1 MDKITRYLILVF
13 IIIIFIIL
21 APLIVIYV
29 SGKNVQLGN
38 LLAKDTGIIDIQSS
52 PSGAE
57 VYIDGVKNNTT
68 PTTVRF
74 VKQGIHNIEVSKN
87 GFRTWK
93 KNLFIE
99 AGKVTYAG
107 TLANEVK
114 LLPDETPL
122 LLSSSNV
129 ESYAI
134 LDDDIIFHAPNNQ
147 LIKYSLSDKKNILQA
162 ELPSEISNIENTN
175 NKKYLSAFTKNGNNI
190 LIDTQ
195 TLKLVNLPEALTA
208 DVSSLYIDDD
218 DNILAIKDRK
228 LIFCNLNNS
237 QAVPLLENA
246 LAFTINNN
254 LLYATSWNNGEIKI
268 DTYLWD
274 GTTLTI
280 QGNLLTQKLA
290 LGKNY
295 KLWLTYQKEL
305 FLLADEDFYRVNQKL
320 DLLNKNVKSVQ
331 LDKIHRQLT
340 YQTLS
345 EIYYYNFISNK
356 TELFYRTSQITE
368 PSLVVPNIGY
378 GFVANQN
385 GLNAVEIDNRNG
397 QNNYAFVTGS
407 SISKI
412 AITNDENTLIFLDN
426 NKRYTITI
434 SK

>member
-13 IIIIFIIL
+13 IIIIFVIL

-52 PSGAE
+52 PSSAE

-74 VKQGIHNIEVSKN
+74 VKQGIHNIEVRKN

-129 ESYAI
+129 ESYAM
-134 LDDDIIFHAPNNQ
+134 LDDDIIFHAQNNQ
-147 LIKYSLSDKKNILQA
+147 LLKYNLNDKKITLQT
-162 ELPSEISNIENTN
+162 ELPIEISNIENTN
-175 NKKYLSAFTKNGNNI
+175 TKKYLSATTKVGKNI
-190 LIDTQ
+190 LIDTE
-195 TLKLVNLPEALTA
+195 TLKLVNIPEALA
-208 DVSSLYIDDD
+208 SDISSLYIDDD
-218 DNILAIKDRK
+218 NNMLAIKDRK
-228 LIFCNLNNS
+228 LIFSNLNNG
-237 QAVPLLENA
+237 QVIPLLENA

-254 LLYATSWNNGEIKI
+254 VLYAASWDSDDLKL

-274 GTTLTI
+274 GAALSSRS
-280 QGNLLTQKLA
+280 NLLTQKLT

-295 KLWLTYQKEL
+295 QLWLTYQKEL
-305 FLLADEDFYRVNQKL
+305 FLLVDEDFYKVNQKL

-345 EIYYYNFISNK
+345 EIYYYNFLSNK
-356 TELFYRTSQITE
+356 AELFYRTSQITE
-368 PSLVVPNIGY
+368 PSLVVPNTGY
-378 GFVANQN
+378 GFVPNEN
-385 GLNAVEIDNRNG
+385 GLSAIEIDNRNG
-397 QNNYAFVTGS
+397 QNSYAFVSGS

-412 AITNDENTLIFLDN
+412 AITNDENNLLFLDN
-426 NKRYTITI
+426 NKLYTVAIA
-434 SK
+434 K